1 MIDINKL
8 LDSRRLEITINS
20 VHIDKGFVKA
30 FRTKN
35 HLTQVALAN
44 IMGVSKKTIEK
55 WEQGKNN
62 VNGSSAVL
70 FKLLDDNPELISQL
84 YSVKTV
90 EKHSETKYYQ
100 PIAEKDITLN
110 QTGIQ
115 NTINNN
121 DILFRKLPLV
131 AII

>member
-8 LDSRRLEITINS
+8 LDSKRLEITITS
-20 VHIDKGFVKA
+20 VFIDKNFVKA
-30 FRTKN
+30 FRLKN

-62 VNGSSAVL
+62 INGSSAVL
-70 FKLLDDNPELISQL
+70 FKLLDDNPELLNQL
-84 YSVKTV
+84 YSVNTV
-90 EKHSETKYYQ
+90 EKHSESKHYQ

-110 QTGIQ
+110 QNSIK
-115 NTINNN
+115 NTLYN
-121 DILFRKLPLV
+121 DALYKKLPLV